1 VNKPGL
7 VSVTLID
14 QSTSSTATVSRDVFF
29 VWNHTV
35 DKPCTLKANVA
46 RTSTIIDVG
55 LGVSLKD
62 VYVMGSYYQG
72 KVNLYE
78 RPEGYPTFKVVG
90 TATAEDGFIPLTIL
104 RGRNFHFLGF
114 GLRKYNDLYYALPL
128 SGTFEINKNG
138 YTPARAGYFGSC
150 FTVEDSP
157 VQIFEYIDKFGTYL
171 LDKF

>member
-1 VNKPGL
+1 MSLFLLP
-7 VSVTLID
+7 
-14 QSTSSTATVSRDVFF
+14 
-29 VWNHTV
+29 V

-46 RTSTIIDVG
+46 FLRTSTIIDVG

-104 RGRNFHFLGF
+104 KNYGFEVQGDATSISWDLDSQIKLLWMFKQGKCVFHQ
-114 GLRKYNDLYYALPL
+114 
-128 SGTFEINKNG
+128 KNIMICI
-138 YTPARAGYFGSC
+138 TPYH
-150 FTVEDSP
+150 
-157 VQIFEYIDKFGTYL
+157 
-171 LDKF
+171 